1 MAGALTPRD
10 ADEAW
15 LYSSIERSKKPTVTS
30 DEVDRFCD
38 DVLYRINDGAD
49 VATARVQAFDALM
62 RDRRE
67 SR

>member
-10 ADEAW
+10 ADETW
-15 LYSSIERSKKPTVTS
+15 LYQSIERSKKPMVS
-30 DEVDRFCD
+30 DHDVDRFCD

-49 VATARVQAFDALM
+49 VATARIQAFDALM
-62 RDRRE
+62 RGRHE